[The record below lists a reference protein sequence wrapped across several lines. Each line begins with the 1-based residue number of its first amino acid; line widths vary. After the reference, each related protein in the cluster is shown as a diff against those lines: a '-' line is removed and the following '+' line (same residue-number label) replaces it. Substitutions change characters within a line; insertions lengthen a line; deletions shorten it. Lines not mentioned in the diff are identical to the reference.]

1 MQKHSKIV
9 EETRNL
15 YECAGIKMKVLVV
28 EDNEFSTNL
37 ISVMLNSLDIDV
49 DTAKDG
55 HDAILKFERSS
66 KNEYDIIFMD
76 IVMPILNGNESA
88 ATISMI
94 DREDAKTVPI
104 IAITALNSDKDKEVM
119 LESGM
124 DGILQKPLSVPALKE
139 IIEKYTS

>member
-1 MQKHSKIV
+1 
-9 EETRNL
+9 
-15 YECAGIKMKVLVV
+15 
-28 EDNEFSTNL
+28 
-37 ISVMLNSLDIDV
+37 ML
-49 DTAKDG
+49 
-55 HDAILKFERSS
+55 FRS
-66 KNEYDIIFMD
+66 IR
-76 IVMPILNGNESA
+76 
-88 ATISMI
+88 MI

>member
-9 EETRNL
+9 KETKNP

-66 KNEYDIIFMD
+66 KNEYDII
-76 IVMPILNGNESA
+76 L
-88 ATISMI
+88 
-94 DREDAKTVPI
+94 DRK
-104 IAITALNSDKDKEVM
+104 
-119 LESGM
+119 
-124 DGILQKPLSVPALKE
+124 SVV
-139 IIEKYTS
+139 

>member
-88 ATISMI
+88 ATIRMI

-119 LESGM
+119 METGM
-124 DGILQKPLSVPALKE
+124 DANLQKPLSVPALKE

>member
-1 MQKHSKIV
+1 MQKHSKIIK
-9 EETRNL
+9 ETKNP

-76 IVMPILNGNESA
+76 IVMPVLNGNESA
-88 ATISMI
+88 ATIRMI